1 MDVFQAAAEAT
12 LKETSEPSSP
22 EQTSQN
28 DLSPDTQGTASI
40 SSSDSGQPTKSD
52 VALAIADLEK
62 MDKFKLDGQEWTLKD
77 LKAAIMRQK
86 DYTQKTMSLSEE
98 RKSLQEEKRFYENL
112 AWDLDKVKANPA
124 LANEFVRVYP
134 KQFHKYAEEYLKAQ
148 NESQQ
153 QSVQGQ
159 KPQPQVDVQTLSRL
173 DQLEKVFQAQ
183 EVQKNEKLIEQT
195 MAKLSEKY
203 PDAANFKEMVLGRAF
218 EAHSGGVT
226 LTDEV
231 WENIYKQV
239 NSEVEGLLKAKYGNL
254 VKKQTEA
261 NAKARD
267 VGVGGGTAG
276 RAPVKFTRFD
286 DLAKHA
292 EQIAKGS

>member
-12 LKETSEPSSP
+12 LKETSAPSP
-22 EQTSQN
+22 EQNTSN
-28 DLSPDTQGTASI
+28 DSSPGAQDTAPST
-40 SSSDSGQPTKSD
+40 SSGSAQPTQSE

-98 RKSLQEEKRFYENL
+98 RKSLQEEKKFYENL
-112 AWDLDKVKANPA
+112 AWDLDKVRANPA
-124 LANEFVRVYP
+124 LANEFVKVYP
-134 KQFHKYAEEYLKAQ
+134 KQFHKYAEDYLK
-148 NESQQ
+148 NPSPDGQQ

-159 KPQPQVDVQTLSRL
+159 KPQPQVDVQLLSRL
-173 DQLEKVFQAQ
+173 DQLEKAHQAQ
-183 EVQKNEKLIEQT
+183 EVQKNERLIEQT

-218 EAHSGGVT
+218 EAHSNGVV
-226 LTDEV
+226 LNDEA
-231 WENIYKQV
+231 WEGIYKQV

-261 NAKARD
+261 NAKSRD
-267 VGVGGGTAG
+267 VGVGGGSAG

-292 EQIAKGS
+292 EQIAKGG